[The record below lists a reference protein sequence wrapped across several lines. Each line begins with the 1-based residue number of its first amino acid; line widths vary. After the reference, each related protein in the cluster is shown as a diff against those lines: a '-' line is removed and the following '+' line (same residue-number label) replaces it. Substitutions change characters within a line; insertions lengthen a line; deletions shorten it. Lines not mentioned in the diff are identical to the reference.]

1 MVKAWVSHEGNDG
14 GTPGFLCAR
23 RAVKRDVAAWSAA
36 GVRGQVRVDGVVMSL
51 APGIVF
57 RRRGLCVGRGPDVTN
72 KCLAPV

>member
-1 MVKAWVSHEGNDG
+1 MSHEGNDG
-14 GTPGFLCAR
+14 GIPGFLHAR

-36 GVRGQVRVDGVVMSL
+36 RVRGQAQVDGVVMSL

-57 RRRGLCVGRGPDVTN
+57 RQRGLCVGRGPDVTD